1 MLALLHRF
9 LLQCFTTACATPRC
23 HFKLNHNYVMQSKK
37 QKELGCP
44 PCPQSQRGI
53 ASHPWLASILCLES
67 KRSSKRKH
75 IRKSYI
81 SAKGLTL
88 HFLDLLGPSNW
99 WRSVDFIQCQFPW
112 TIFIQLVKHQ
122 LKLGL
127 AEAGLPAKLWIS
139 ICGLSLETWQRHHLS
154 LLLRLKNQCIIAN
167 P

>member
-9 LLQCFTTACATPRC
+9 LFQCFTTACATPRC
-23 HFKLNHNYVMQSKK
+23 HFKFNHNYVMQSKK

-81 SAKGLTL
+81 SAAKNLTL

-127 AEAGLPAKLWIS
+127 AEAGLPAKLWIPFVDFHWKLGS
-139 ICGLSLETWQRHHLS
+139 GTICRFFFAWKIS
-154 LLLRLKNQCIIAN
+154 A
-167 P
+167 